1 MEAKKKLLTYAG
13 LKALEEELE
22 NLKVVKRKEVAAKIK
37 EAREQGDLSENAEYD
52 AAKDEQRDIE
62 ARIEELEAI
71 LKNAEVVVED
81 EVDLQTV
88 VKLYLEKAGYEVI
101 CFEKGNDAINYI
113 GNKVDA
119 WILDIM
125 LGDDVN
131 GYDVIKAIREKY
143 PDVPVLFTSAR
154 DQDLDRIL
162 GLELGSDDYITKPY
176 SSKELVLRV
185 NNLIK
190 RAYKQTESHI
200 LEIASYQVDL
210 DRRVVSKKDKEIK
223 LTTLEFDLLVLLSK
237 NINKSFS
244 REEILESVWGDD
256 YFGSDRAVDDL
267 VRRLRK
273 KCKDL
278 NILTVYGYGYRLSL

>member
-1 MEAKKKLLTYAG
+1 MY
-13 LKALEEELE
+13 
-22 NLKVVKRKEVAAKIK
+22 KICF
-37 EAREQGDLSENAEYD
+37 
-52 AAKDEQRDIE
+52 
-62 ARIEELEAI
+62 
-71 LKNAEVVVED
+71 VED

-210 DRRVVSKKDKEIK
+210 DRRVVSKK
-223 LTTLEFDLLVLLSK
+223 
-237 NINKSFS
+237 
-244 REEILESVWGDD
+244 R
-256 YFGSDRAVDDL
+256 
-267 VRRLRK
+267 
-273 KCKDL
+273 
-278 NILTVYGYGYRLSL
+278 

>member
-1 MEAKKKLLTYAG
+1 MY
-13 LKALEEELE
+13 
-22 NLKVVKRKEVAAKIK
+22 KICF
-37 EAREQGDLSENAEYD
+37 
-52 AAKDEQRDIE
+52 
-62 ARIEELEAI
+62 
-71 LKNAEVVVED
+71 VED

-176 SSKELVLRV
+176 SRKELVLRV

-190 RAYKQTESHI
+190 LAYKQMESHI
-200 LEIASYQVDL
+200 
-210 DRRVVSKKDKEIK
+210 
-223 LTTLEFDLLVLLSK
+223 
-237 NINKSFS
+237 
-244 REEILESVWGDD
+244 
-256 YFGSDRAVDDL
+256 
-267 VRRLRK
+267 
-273 KCKDL
+273 
-278 NILTVYGYGYRLSL
+278 